1 MGPSKGLI
9 TATNAIREMVIS
21 GNAAY
26 HQYLPIVG
34 ANTSISELAQPIF
47 EYKPLQNAWLGAL
60 VNKIV
65 RTQFDTRMYRNPLA
79 QLEGEQMPMGYAV
92 ELAHVNPAKGRTFNN
107 DDFAGLLQKYEADVK
122 TQYISI
128 NSDLQYPVTVSA
140 RTLKQAFTSWGALQ
154 SFIEG
159 LTNSLFNG
167 AHIDQYN
174 LTKNLVSAAYAAG
187 NVQVVTLTA
196 PTTEATGKA
205 FVKAARQKFLD
216 FQAPSSANNGWALA
230 GGEGRPVVTWTD
242 PEDVVFL
249 IRNDVAASMDVDVL
263 SAAFNIDRATL
274 QGRVIYVDNFDMYDD
289 DGTKTFDGSKI
300 LGIMADKRW
309 FKINQQDEQMDEFY
323 NANNRTWQYYLNIVR
338 TYAYSLFANAVV
350 FCTEAATPSATEISF
365 KDQSVEIAKGANGK
379 IALNV
384 TPNAA
389 TVSVTYTAISA
400 PASGNVN
407 KLTITPSSDTRSATV
422 AVAADAKEGVYII
435 QATAG
440 DLSSTIAIEVPEVE
454 S

>member
-9 TATNAIREMVIS
+9 TATNAIREMVIN

-34 ANTSISELAQPIF
+34 ENTSIAELAQPIF

-92 ELAHVNPAKGRTFNN
+92 ELAHVNPAKGRSFNN
-107 DDFAGLLQKYEADVK
+107 EDFAGLLQKYEADVK

-167 AHIDQYN
+167 AHIDQYK

-263 SAAFNIDRATL
+263 AAAFHIDNAKL
-274 QGRVIYVDNFDMYDD
+274 QGRIIYVDNFDMYDD
-289 DGTKTFDGSKI
+289 EGTKTFDGSKI

-350 FCTEAATPSATEISF
+350 FATEASAPTATKIEF
-365 KDQSVEIAKGANGK
+365 KEQSIELAQGGEGGFGVT
-379 IALNV
+379 V
-384 TPNAA
+384 TPNSAD
-389 TVSVTYTAISA
+389 VEVTYTVVSA
-400 PASGNVN
+400 PADGDVDDI
-407 KLTITPSSDTRSATV
+407 TITPSEDTRSAAV
-422 AVAADAKEGVYII
+422 AVDAAAKVGVYVVE
-435 QATAG
+435 ATAG
-440 DLSSTIAIEVPEVE
+440 SLYATIAVEVTAAA
-454 S
+454 

>member
-9 TATNAIREMVIS
+9 TATNAIREMVIN

-34 ANTSISELAQPIF
+34 ENTSIAELAQPIF

-92 ELAHVNPAKGRTFNN
+92 ELAHVNPAKGRSFNN
-107 DDFAGLLQKYEADVK
+107 EDFAGLLQKYEADVK

-174 LTKNLVSAAYAAG
+174 LTKNLVSSAYAAG
-187 NVQVVTLTA
+187 NVQVVTISA
-196 PTTEATGKA
+196 PSDEATGKA

-242 PEDVVFL
+242 PDDVVFL

-263 SAAFNIDRATL
+263 AAAFHIDNAKL
-274 QGRVIYVDNFDMYDD
+274 QGRIIYVDNFDMYDD
-289 DGTKTFDGSKI
+289 AGTKVFDGSKI

-350 FCTEAATPSATEISF
+350 FATEASAPTATKIEF
-365 KDQSVEIAKGANGK
+365 KEQSIELAQGGEGGFGVT
-379 IALNV
+379 V
-384 TPNAA
+384 TPNSADV
-389 TVSVTYTAISA
+389 TVTYTVVSA
-400 PASGNVN
+400 PADGNVTDI
-407 KLTITPSSDTRSATV
+407 TITPSEDTRSAAV
-422 AVAADAKEGVYII
+422 AVAADAKVGVYVVE
-435 QATAG
+435 ATAG
-440 DLSSTIAIEVPEVE
+440 SLYATIAVEVTAAA
-454 S
+454 

>member
-9 TATNAIREMVIS
+9 TATNAIREMVIN

-34 ANTSISELAQPIF
+34 ENTSIAELAQPIF

-92 ELAHVNPAKGRTFNN
+92 ELAHVNPAKGRSFNN
-107 DDFAGLLQKYEADVK
+107 EDFAGLLQKYEADVK

-167 AHIDQYN
+167 AHIDQYK

-187 NVQVVTLTA
+187 NVQVVTLSA

-263 SAAFNIDRATL
+263 AAAFHIDNAKL
-274 QGRVIYVDNFDMYDD
+274 QGRIIYVDNFDMYDD
-289 DGTKTFDGSKI
+289 EGTKTFDGSKI

-323 NANNRTWQYYLNIVR
+323 NANNRTSQYYLNIVR

-350 FCTEAATPSATEISF
+350 FATEASAPTATKIEF
-365 KDQSVEIAKGANGK
+365 KEQSVELAQGGKGGFGVT
-379 IALNV
+379 V
-384 TPNAA
+384 TPNSADV
-389 TVSVTYTAISA
+389 TITYTVVSA
-400 PASGNVN
+400 PADGKVTDI
-407 KLTITPSSDTRSATV
+407 TITPSEDTRSAAV
-422 AVAADAKEGVYII
+422 AVAADAKVGVYVVE
-435 QATAG
+435 ATAG
-440 DLSSTIAIEVPEVE
+440 SLYDTIAIEVTAAA
-454 S
+454 

>member
-26 HQYLPIVG
+26 HQYLPVVG
-34 ANTSISELAQPIF
+34 ANTNIAELAQPIF

-65 RTQFDTRMYRNPLA
+65 RTQFDARMYRNPLA
-79 QLEGEQMPMGYAV
+79 QLEGEQMPMGYTV
-92 ELAHVNPAKGRTFNN
+92 ELAHVNPAKGRRFNN
-107 DDFAGLLQKYEADVK
+107 DDFAGILQRYEADVK
-122 TQYISI
+122 TQYVSI

-174 LTKNLVSAAYAAG
+174 LTKNLVSSAYAAG
-187 NVQVVTLTA
+187 NVQVKTITA

-216 FQAPSSANNGWALA
+216 FQAPSSANNGWAKA
-230 GGEGRPVVTWTD
+230 GGEGRPVTTWSN
-242 PEDVVFL
+242 PEDIVFL
-249 IRNDVAASMDVDVL
+249 IRNDVAAAMDVDVL
-263 SAAFNIDRATL
+263 AASFNMDKATL

-289 DGTKTFDGSKI
+289 EGTKTFDGSNI
-300 LGIMADKRW
+300 LGVMADKAW
-309 FKINQQDEQMDEFY
+309 FRINQQDEQMDEFY
-323 NANNRTWQYYLNIVR
+323 NPSNRTWSYFLNIVR
-338 TYAYSLFANAVV
+338 SYAYSLFANACV
-350 FCTEAATPSATEISF
+350 FCTEAATPTATAIAF
-365 KDQSVEIAKGANGK
+365 KEQSVEIAQGGSKK
-379 IALNV
+379 IALKV

-400 PASGNVN
+400 PTGGNVN

-422 AVAADAKEGVYII
+422 AVAADATAGVYIVK
-435 QATAG
+435 AVAG
-440 DLSSTIAIEVPEVE
+440 DLYDTIAIEVPASE

>member
-34 ANTSISELAQPIF
+34 ENTSIAELAQPIF

-92 ELAHVNPAKGRTFNN
+92 ELAHVNPAKGRSFNN
-107 DDFAGLLQKYEADVK
+107 EDFAGLLQKYEADVK

-167 AHIDQYN
+167 AHIDQYK
-174 LTKNLVSAAYAAG
+174 LTKNLVSSAYAAG
-187 NVQVVTLTA
+187 NVQVVTLSA

-263 SAAFNIDRATL
+263 AAAFHIDNAKL
-274 QGRVIYVDNFDMYDD
+274 QGRIIYVDNFDMYDD
-289 DGTKTFDGSKI
+289 EGTKVFDGSKI

-350 FCTEAATPSATEISF
+350 FATEASDPDASAIDFTEKSI
-365 KDQSVEIAKGANGK
+365 SVEQGAKGGVELK
-379 IALNV
+379 V
-384 TPNAA
+384 TPNSAEV
-389 TVSVTYTAISA
+389 TVTYTVISA
-400 PASGNVN
+400 PDGGDVDD
-407 KLTITPSSDTRSATV
+407 LTVTPTEDTRGAEV
-422 AVAADAKEGVYII
+422 AAAADAVAGIYVIEAAVDTL
-435 QATAG
+435 TA
-440 DLSSTIAIEVPEVE
+440 LIAVEVTAAA
-454 S
+454 

>member
-26 HQYLPIVG
+26 HQYLPVVD
-34 ANTSISELAQPIF
+34 ANTPIAELAQPIF

-79 QLEGEQMPMGYAV
+79 QLEGEQLPMGYTI
-92 ELAHVNPAKGRTFNN
+92 ELAHINPAKGQRFNN
-107 DDFAGLLQKYEADVK
+107 EDFAAILNKYSADVK
-122 TQYISI
+122 TQYVSI

-174 LTKNLVSAAYAAG
+174 LTKNLVSSAYAAG
-187 NVQVVTLTA
+187 NVQVVTLSA
-196 PTTEATGKA
+196 PSDEATGKA
-205 FVKAARQKFLD
+205 FVKTARQKFLD

-230 GGEGRPVVTWTD
+230 GGEGRPVTTWSN
-242 PEDVVFL
+242 PEDIVFL
-249 IRNDVAASMDVDVL
+249 LRNDIAASIDVDVL
-263 SAAFNIDRATL
+263 ASSFNITRSEL
-274 QGRVIYVDNFDMYDD
+274 QGRTIYVDNFDMYDD
-289 DGTKTFDGSKI
+289 EGTKVFDGSKI
-300 LGIMADKRW
+300 LGVMADKAW
-309 FKINQQDEQMDEFY
+309 FRINQQDEQMDEFY
-323 NANNRTWQYYLNIVR
+323 NAGNRSWTYFLNIVR
-338 TYAYSLFANAVV
+338 SYAYSLFANAVV
-350 FCTEAATPSATEISF
+350 FATEASAPSATAIAF
-365 KDQSVEIAKGANGK
+365 KDQSVEIAKGGSKK
-379 IALNV
+379 IDAIV
-384 TPNAA
+384 TPNSASA
-389 TVSVTYTAISA
+389 SITYAVVSA

-407 KLTITPSSDTRSATV
+407 KITLTPSSDTRSVTA
-422 AVAADAKEGVYII
+422 AVAADAKEGVYILE
-435 QATAG
+435 ATSG
-440 DLSSTIAIEVPEVE
+440 DLYATIAIEVPEAE

>member
-9 TATNAIREMVIS
+9 TATNAIREMVIN

-34 ANTSISELAQPIF
+34 ENTSIAELAQPIF

-79 QLEGEQMPMGYAV
+79 QLEGEQLPMGYTV
-92 ELAHVNPAKGRTFNN
+92 ELAHINPAKGRQFNN
-107 DDFAGLLQKYEADVK
+107 NDFAGLLQKYEADVK
-122 TQYISI
+122 SQYVSI
-128 NSDLQYPVTVSA
+128 NSDLQYPVTVSQ

-174 LTKNLVSAAYAAG
+174 LTKNLVSSAYAAG
-187 NVQVVTLTA
+187 NVQVVTLAA
-196 PTTEATGKA
+196 PSDEATGKA
-205 FVKAARQKFLD
+205 FVKAARGKFLD

-230 GGEGRPVVTWTD
+230 GGEGRPVTTWTN

-249 IRNDVAASMDVDVL
+249 IRNDIAASIDVDVL
-263 SAAFNIDRATL
+263 ASAFNITRTEL
-274 QGRVIYVDNFDMYDD
+274 QGRTIYVDNFDMYDD
-289 DGTKTFDGSKI
+289 NGTKVFDGSKI
-300 LGIMADKRW
+300 LGVMADKAW
-309 FKINQQDEQMDEFY
+309 FRINQQDEQMDEFY
-323 NANNRTWQYYLNIVR
+323 NANSRSWTYYLNIVR
-338 TYAYSLFANAVV
+338 SYAYSLFANAVV
-350 FCTEAATPSATEISF
+350 FATEASTPSATAIAF
-365 KDQSVEIAKGANGK
+365 KDQSVEIAKGGSKK
-379 IALNV
+379 IDAIV
-384 TPNAA
+384 TPNSASA
-389 TVSVTYTAISA
+389 SITYAVVSA

-407 KLTITPSSDTRSATV
+407 KITLTPSSDTRSVTA
-422 AVAADAKEGVYII
+422 AVAADAKEGVYILE
-435 QATAG
+435 ATSG
-440 DLSSTIAIEVPEVE
+440 DLYATIAIEVPEAE